1 MLTWLMIFITHLF
14 FRRQHRGQVLAF
26 RMWGFP
32 VTSLAGAGLMAAA
45 LVTTYFTPEFR
56 MTLLCGVPFMV
67 ALLAVYGVWY
77 RRQAHAN
84 QALTSS

>member
-1 MLTWLMIFITHLF
+1 
-14 FRRQHRGQVLAF
+14 
-26 RMWGFP
+26 MWGFP

-67 ALLAVYGVWY
+67 ALLVVYGMWY
-77 RRQAHAN
+77 RRQAHAA
-84 QALTSS
+84 QAVTSS